1 MSYPLLRTVEPF
13 AMPDP
18 NDVNFRRIS
27 IERDLDGF
35 LKAKNIHLDA
45 NIVNL
50 LQKMLLA
57 DPQQRL
63 TLSEII
69 DHPWMKGSHGE
80 ASPEPSAVD
89 GLSSWFVANDAIDDA
104 CDMNLSQFNR
114 LRVDTTSTIFTLE
127 KEMLEMDERTVE
139 SSDHR
144 TSSSSDILAE
154 NSNSVS
160 RSFNPKSFPRNLK
173 SKTWW
178 RGVMKTI
185 YDSISSLV
193 HGKKSHTNDITTF
206 VAESNQGNT
215 IGSLC

>member
-1 MSYPLLRTVEPF
+1 
-13 AMPDP
+13 MPDP

-27 IERDLDGF
+27 IDRDLDGF
-35 LKAKNIHLDA
+35 LEAKNIHLDA

-69 DHPWMKGSHGE
+69 DHPWIKGYHGE

-89 GLSSWFVANDAIDDA
+89 GLRSWFVANDAIDDA

-127 KEMLEMDERTVE
+127 KDMLELDERTAE

-144 TSSSSDILAE
+144 TSPLSDILAE
-154 NSNSVS
+154 NVDSG
-160 RSFNPKSFPRNLK
+160 RSFRPKSFPRNLK

-193 HGKKSHTNDITTF
+193 QGKKSHTNDITTF
-206 VAESNQGNT
+206 VAENNQVNA